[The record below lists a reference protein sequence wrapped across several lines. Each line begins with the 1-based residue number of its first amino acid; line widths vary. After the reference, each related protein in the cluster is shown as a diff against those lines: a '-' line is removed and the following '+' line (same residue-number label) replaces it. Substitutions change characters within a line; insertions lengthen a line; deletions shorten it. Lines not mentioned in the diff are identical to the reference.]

1 MDITTWIFFCIA
13 ELILC
18 ISPGPAVFYVASHGV
33 SSGYKASVSAAFGV
47 VGGSAIYFLISATGI
62 NTVLS
67 SSDTF
72 FFFVK
77 WAGAAYLLWIGINL
91 FLEKSALNKVQGAI
105 SVNVYKAFKGGLFIE
120 LSNPK
125 TLLFFVAILPQFI
138 DESKPFLSQLLIL
151 GLTSIVIELLCLL
164 LYAQLSSK
172 VNEKVTSE
180 SVTAIMNKL
189 SAVMLISIGVSLTF
203 IDQLTGDA

>member
-1 MDITTWIFFCIA
+1 MDITTWVLFCVA

-18 ISPGPAVFYVASHGV
+18 ISPGPAVFYVVSHGV
-33 SSGYKASVSAAFGV
+33 SSGFKASILAALGV

-62 NTVLS
+62 NTMLS

-72 FFFVK
+72 FLFVK

-91 FLEKSALNKVQGAI
+91 FLEKRDPNKVQGLN
-105 SVNVYKAFKGGLFIE
+105 SVSAHKAFKGGLFIE

-125 TLLFFVAILPQFI
+125 TLLFFVAVLPQFI
-138 DESKPFLSQLLIL
+138 DDSKPFLPQLLIL

-180 SVTAIMNKL
+180 SVTVVMNKL
-189 SAVMLISIGVSLTF
+189 SAVMLISIGVSLT
-203 IDQLTGDA
+203 LMSK